1 MPRKPTHYETLGVF
15 RDATP
20 EEIKR
25 AYLHAAQRLHP
36 DKNKAV
42 GETELFLDAPQAYE
56 ILSNPERRAA
66 YDATLP
72 PDENLVSPLRLSVQY
87 SRPALIKTNEAQL
100 VYALLEVMPR
110 KKSEEASGPPLNVCL
125 VLDRSTSMKG
135 VKMDVVKTTA
145 IQLMR
150 NLRPRDVL
158 SVVAFSDRAEV
169 MVPAALQSDRTRL
182 EARIQM
188 IQPGGATEMFQGLDA
203 GVREVRRNL
212 DKDRVNH
219 IILLTDGHTYGDE
232 VACQKL
238 AAQTANEGIG
248 ISTLGIG
255 EEWND
260 SFLDTLASQT
270 GGNCLYVSSP
280 QDIQR
285 ILAEKFNAL
294 AQVYADEVILDFRS
308 DPGVELNYAFRLQP
322 ETGGMPTGNP
332 LRLGPILHDTHL
344 SVLFE
349 FLIHPQAVEEQRVS
363 LVLGNLRASI
373 ITSPVPFTPMRI
385 DLVRQVTSEPGPE
398 PPPPQI
404 LQALSRL
411 TLYRMQERA
420 RSEIDAGQFDRAS
433 RRLEALATQLLS
445 QGQNAL
451 SQTAMLEAENIRRT
465 GTFSMVGEKQIKYGT
480 RALLLT
486 GSQEAR

>member
-1 MPRKPTHYETLGVF
+1 MPRKPTYYELLGIF

-36 DKNKAV
+36 DKNKAA
-42 GETELFLDAPQAYE
+42 GETELFLDAQQAYE
-56 ILSNPERRAA
+56 ILSNPERRAE

-72 PDENLVSPLRLSVQY
+72 PDENRGSPLRMTVQY
-87 SRPALIKTNEAQL
+87 SRPALVKMNEAQL
-100 VYALLEVMPR
+100 VYALVEIRPR
-110 KKSEEASGPPLNVCL
+110 EKSGETSSPPLNVCL

-135 VKMDVVKTTA
+135 IKMDVVKTTA

-158 SVVAFSDRAEV
+158 GVVAFSDRAEV
-169 MVPAALQSDRTRL
+169 LVPAALHGDRVRL

-188 IQPGGATEMFQGLDA
+188 MQPSGATEMFQGLDA

-232 VACQKL
+232 AACQRL
-238 AAQTANEGIG
+238 AAEAAGQGIG
-248 ISTLGIG
+248 ISTLGVG

-260 SFLDTLASQT
+260 NFLDTLASQT
-270 GGNCLYVSSP
+270 GGNCIYVSSP

-285 ILAEKFNAL
+285 MLAEKFNAL
-294 AQVYADEVILDFRS
+294 ARVYADEVILDFKS

-322 ETGGMPTGNP
+322 ETGGIPVSQQ

-344 SVLFE
+344 SVLIE
-349 FLIHPQAVEEQRVS
+349 FLVHPQAVKEERVS
-363 LVLGNLRASI
+363 LALGNLRASI
-373 ITSPVPFTPMRI
+373 VTLATPAPPMRV
-385 DLVRQVTSEPGPE
+385 DLLRQVVDEPGPE

-420 RSEIDAGQFDRAS
+420 RSEIDAGQFERAS
-433 RRLEALATQLLS
+433 RRLDNLATQLLS
-445 QGQNAL
+445 QGQQSLA
-451 SQTAMLEAENIRRT
+451 QTAMLEAENIRRT
-465 GTFSMVGEKQIKYGT
+465 GAFSLGGEKEIKYGT
-480 RALLLT
+480 RALLLA
-486 GSQEAR
+486 GASEAA